1 MSFITISTDV
11 PLLRRSLALWH
22 ELDKRE
28 LLVTDPGSTSEGLI
42 KMTGGLMIGLPSS
55 EVIMGTI
62 ESIKSHNLTHEIL
75 TAAEI
80 RTRFP
85 AFEVSDDEIGMK

>member
-1 MSFITISTDV
+1 MNHPD
-11 PLLRRSLALWH
+11 
-22 ELDKRE
+22 
-28 LLVTDPGSTSEGLI
+28 STSEGLI

-75 TAAEI
+75 TAAEV
-80 RTRFP
+80 RARFP
-85 AFEVSDDEIGMK
+85 AFVVSDDEIGMKLK